1 MQTITLELMNTE
13 FSCAAHPRI
22 FLRVAQGAILLAAL
36 LISLST
42 VHAIILFRT
51 ADPEANTTA
60 PTNDPAASGWNLEG
74 EFGSFLGTPIAPHFF
89 LSAAHIGQA
98 GGNFVFGG
106 VTYTL
111 GANFYDPYSDLNIW
125 QVSETFPAFAPL
137 YTKNN
142 EKGLRLVAIGRGTQ
156 RGGEILLNNEL
167 RGWAWG
173 TYDARQRWGENLV
186 ADIVTF
192 TSGPDDAIYATFDQ
206 NGLPDECHFSVGDSG
221 GAIFI
226 LDGSVWKLAGINY
239 AVDGPLYTDSSGAG
253 EFTAALFE
261 SRGFY
266 YSDGANPPNYVQIT
280 TPTPTGLYATRISS
294 KLAWIYSVIDP
305 TGDANGDGI
314 SNLLDYARAL
324 NAPLPQGYG
333 SPLLGQEGSSLSL
346 TYRKI
351 TNASGLQ
358 YQVEQS
364 SDLVSWSP
372 ATSQDAVV
380 ETRGNIQVIKAAV
393 PMGNGPALFLRLKI
407 SQPQP

>member
-1 MQTITLELMNTE
+1 MN
-13 FSCAAHPRI
+13 
-22 FLRVAQGAILLAAL
+22 LRRRRPALPILLVL
-36 LISLST
+36 VTLISLSSSD
-42 VHAIILFRT
+42 AIILFRT
-51 ADPEANTTA
+51 GDPEANTTA

-98 GGNFVFGG
+98 GPNFVFGG

-111 GANFYDPYSDLNIW
+111 VANFSDPYSDLNIW
-125 QVSETFPAFAPL
+125 QVSEIFPTLAPL
-137 YTKNN
+137 YTKDD

-156 RGGEILLNNEL
+156 RGAEILLNNEL

-173 TYDARQRWGENLV
+173 VYDARQRWGENLV

-192 TSGPDDAIYATFDQ
+192 TSGPDDAVYATFDQ
-206 NGLPDECHFSVGDSG
+206 NGLPDECHFSAGDSG
-221 GAIFI
+221 GAVFI
-226 LDGSVWKLAGINY
+226 VDGGIWKLAGINY
-239 AVDGPLYTDSSGAG
+239 AVDGPFYTDSNGGG

-280 TPTPTGLYATRISS
+280 NPTPTGLYATRISS
-294 KLAWIYSVIDP
+294 KLPWIYSVIDP
-305 TGDANGDGI
+305 TGDANGDGV

-324 NAPLPQGYG
+324 NAPLPKGYG
-333 SPLLGQEGSSLSL
+333 SPLLAREGSSLSL

-351 TNASGLQ
+351 MNAPGLQ

-364 SDLVSWSP
+364 PDLVAWSA
-372 ATSQDAVV
+372 ATSQDEIVG
-380 ETRGNIQVIKAAV
+380 TRANVRVIKATV
-393 PMGNGPALFLRLKI
+393 PMGSGPALFLRLKM
-407 SQPQP
+407 SQP